1 MSNFIQYSDILLEGF
16 SSNSKSLEVVDKKR
30 DLLADVLDHYDLTF
44 ENVLF
49 VGFSPW
55 CMAFTED
62 KFTITE
68 VSNSVL
74 DFLNKNNCNYEHKDL
89 KDLVAAGKKFSAI
102 VAADEYFTFSDSDQ
116 GQRDLVNQLAAIA
129 NDVIITTLR
138 DYKNQDFKNRE
149 FSQPILIRGSA
160 DKIFLEHYD
169 YDIKDKNASTSRT
182 YVLSGENCQVHGP
195 FARRNMYFKQLAKFS
210 IDAGASNFFVH
221 KNLMYKSVIKK
232 NYEHVITIKF

>member
-1 MSNFIQYSDILLEGF
+1 MSDFIQYSDILLEGF

-30 DLLADVLDHYDLTF
+30 DLLADVLDHYDLGF
-44 ENVLF
+44 DNILF

-55 CMAFTED
+55 CMAFEQGS
-62 KFTITE
+62 FTITE
-68 VSNSVL
+68 VSKNVL
-74 DFLNKNNCNYEHKDL
+74 EFLDSNGCKYQYQSLEDL
-89 KDLVAAGKKFSAI
+89 LKSGKKFSTV

-116 GQRDLVNQLAAIA
+116 GQRTLVDQLAKLTSE
-129 NDVIITTLR
+129 VIITTLR

-149 FSQPILIRGSA
+149 FSQPILIRGNN

-169 YDIKDKNASTSRT
+169 YDLKDKNASTSRT
-182 YVLSGENCQVHGP
+182 YVLNGTDCRMHGP

-210 IDAGASNFFVH
+210 IDAGAANFFVH

>member
-1 MSNFIQYSDILLEGF
+1 MSDFIQYSDILLDGF
-16 SSNSKSLEVVDKKR
+16 SSNSKSLEVVEKKR
-30 DLLADVLDHYDLTF
+30 DLITEVLDHYDLDSSSI
-44 ENVLF
+44 LF

-55 CMAFTED
+55 CMAHD
-62 KFTITE
+62 QGKFTITE
-68 VSNSVL
+68 VSGKVL
-74 DFLNKNNCNYEHKDL
+74 DFLSQNDCKYEHETL
-89 KDLVAAGKKFSAI
+89 ANLVKGNRKFSVI

-116 GQRDLVNQLAAIA
+116 GQRTLVEQLAKLAE
-129 NDVIITTLR
+129 DVIITTLR

-149 FSQPILIRGSA
+149 FSQPIQIRGTV

-169 YDIKDKNASTSRT
+169 YDLRDKNASTSRT
-182 YVLSGENCQVHGP
+182 YVLSGNDCRVHGP

-210 IDAGASNFFVH
+210 IDAGATNFFVH